1 MDINNMQQ
9 TERLFGAILGDVEL
23 ARQVTEYLA
32 KCSRIPT
39 KGELMRFRGIGE
51 STADKILACCE
62 LSARYV
68 VGTEA
73 VAITAPEILVSRYLC
88 SMKYEAQE
96 SMMVVTLDAGNH
108 VIGTHRV
115 TTGLVNQTPAAPRE
129 VFRVAL
135 MDNAVS
141 VIIAHNHPSGSCE
154 PSKEDISLTRLLC
167 AAGKIMKIPVLDH
180 IVVAK
185 SGFTS
190 ICRMQPEIFE
200 EAL

>member
-96 SMMVVTLDAGNH
+96 SMVVVTLDAGNH

-115 TTGLVNQTPAAPRE
+115 TKGLVNQTPAAPRE

-141 VIIAHNHPSGSCE
+141 VIVAHNHPSGSCE
-154 PSKEDISLTRLLC
+154 PSKEDISLTRVLC